1 MKNLNNITAALLAGV
16 LAASLTGG
24 AATVFADSDVTIVKG
39 VTSGSLAP
47 YFYVGDDNE
56 LTGVDIDI
64 VKEVFNRLPQYE
76 LQIDTADALQGVI
89 SGQYDIA
96 INNYGYTD
104 ERAESYYFSFPYKT
118 SFNEYIQRADD
129 EPLTSLQDLADR
141 GYKIELTAGS
151 LTANALETWNEENPD
166 KKVKLVLSNMAY
178 DDMHNKLSLA
188 LESGEGAPDV
198 VDIELGKFPAFMT
211 GDIGLK
217 PLNDAVEPY
226 LDNVV
231 ESRLQLYSKD
241 GNYYGFP
248 THVGTTVAFY
258 NTEALEAAGIDYTT
272 IKTWDDFKEAGA
284 KYKEATGKTFA
295 ACETTAQWTLNLMLA
310 QKGGD
315 YLNDDGSLAVN
326 NDTMVECLQ
335 TMKDMQ
341 DAGAMDVIA
350 GGQPDNEE
358 AYPLYNSGDVAA
370 AIMPFWQTSRYL
382 SYMTDLSGKVAIA
395 APPVF
400 GDNDAVKTIGGGG
413 TGTAVVASSPNAD
426 LAAEVFAYIKLSD
439 TANVEV
445 WNVLGFD
452 PVNTAV
458 WTDKSVTENPDNQ
471 YVQYFNTKP
480 FDALLD
486 VQDGIGLLTCYTDEK
501 MPSINNIFC
510 TETLNNIF
518 ESGMDV
524 KEALDEA
531 QSALQNEFGE

>member
-1 MKNLNNITAALLAGV
+1 MKKKV
-16 LAASLTGG
+16 LAALMCAAMTVGMLAGCGG
-24 AATVFADSDVTIVKG
+24 NSTAGNTSADAGEAASGTESADSGAGRREMDVEGDDVTTLEVWTFIENHQD
-39 VTSGSLAP
+39 
-47 YFYVGDDNE
+47 FYTNM
-56 LTGVDIDI
+56 
-64 VKEVFNRLPQYE
+64 
-76 LQIDTADALQGVI
+76 
-89 SGQYDIA
+89 
-96 INNYGYTD
+96 
-104 ERAESYYFSFPYKT
+104 AEK
-118 SFNEYIQRADD
+118 
-129 EPLTSLQDLADR
+129 
-141 GYKIELTAGS
+141 
-151 LTANALETWNEENPD
+151 WNEENPD

-272 IKTWDDFKEAGA
+272 IKTWDDF
-284 KYKEATGKTFA
+284 
-295 ACETTAQWTLNLMLA
+295 
-310 QKGGD
+310 
-315 YLNDDGSLAVN
+315 
-326 NDTMVECLQ
+326 
-335 TMKDMQ
+335 
-341 DAGAMDVIA
+341 
-350 GGQPDNEE
+350 
-358 AYPLYNSGDVAA
+358 SGDVAA

-486 VQDGIGLLTCYTDEK
+486 VQDGIGLLTCYIDEK